1 MTRTST
7 PPKQATESGLRPDC
21 LPFSDVFAQ
30 SIATIDVTAAA
41 YGGKGSQFFRYG
53 PRFVPER
60 ENRGRRLPRRR

>member
-30 SIATIDVTAAA
+30 SIATIAPTV
-41 YGGKGSQFFRYG
+41 G
-53 PRFVPER
+53 PAPAKR
-60 ENRGRRLPRRR
+60 